1 MKAGLRSG
9 MMAFATGFWLG
20 APAFAQS
27 LPQNTT
33 QNGTQPTRPQSAP
46 PPTNTTQPAT
56 TVGPRELQNFSLG
69 GTATRPTVTPSPAT
83 TAPTNPGFA
92 PLQLPSREAPASG
105 PARSGPG
112 ERGRTPLPPARSESL
127 RQSPQPVTP
136 SFAPTDVG
144 APPPA
149 SAPDQSSLSVSTQP
163 HEQPASP
170 TLSPAQGPVL
180 WPWLLGAIVVA
191 AGIAFMLWRRR
202 PREAV
207 AGVESEYF
215 EAPSEAPV
223 PIAPRPAPPRRD
235 PGAES
240 LVRRVAAEPRPLPPV
255 QPPIPAASPAPATV
269 GMVSA
274 RLRPWL
280 DVSVMPVACRI
291 DNQSIGF
298 DFDIEVLNSGSAPAR
313 ETRIE
318 ATLFNAGPNQE
329 EGIAAFMAKPTMES
343 DPLPPIGPLQRSNFR
358 LSLQASRASIEQ
370 FEVGGRQLFVPVIAF
385 NATYHWSSGAGQTS
399 GSALLGRES
408 GAEKLAP
415 LRVDVGNGAFAGL
428 GTRVLPTGVRR

>member
-1 MKAGLRSG
+1 MKAGLRLG
-9 MMAFATGFWLG
+9 MMAFATGLLLG

-33 QNGTQPTRPQSAP
+33 QNSVQPTRPQSAP
-46 PPTNTTQPAT
+46 TTNTTQPAT

-69 GTATRPTVTPSPAT
+69 GTATRPAETQPPAT
-83 TAPTNPGFA
+83 TTPTNPGFA
-92 PLQLPSREAPASG
+92 PLELPRREG
-105 PARSGPG
+105 PAAGAERSRTG
-112 ERGRTPLPPARSESL
+112 ERGRPPLPPARLESPS
-127 RQSPQPVTP
+127 QSPQPAAP
-136 SFAPTDVG
+136 SFAPSDLA

-149 SAPDQSSLSVSTQP
+149 STPDQSSLSVATQP
-163 HEQPASP
+163 HEQAASP
-170 TLSPAQGPVL
+170 ALAPAQGPLL
-180 WPWLLGAIVVA
+180 WPWLLGAIAVA

-207 AGVESEYF
+207 AGVESDDF
-215 EAPSEAPV
+215 EPTPAPTP
-223 PIAPRPAPPRRD
+223 PAPRPAPAPRAA
-235 PGAES
+235 GAEP
-240 LVRRVAAEPRPLPPV
+240 LVRRVAAEPRPTPPV
-255 QPPIPAASPAPATV
+255 QAPSPVPPPAPAAV
-269 GMVSA
+269 GIVSA

-280 DVSVMPVACRI
+280 DVSLMPVACRI
-291 DNQSIGF
+291 DDQYIGF

-329 EGIAAFMAKPTMES
+329 EAIAAFMAKPVMQA

-408 GAEKLAP
+408 GTEKLAP